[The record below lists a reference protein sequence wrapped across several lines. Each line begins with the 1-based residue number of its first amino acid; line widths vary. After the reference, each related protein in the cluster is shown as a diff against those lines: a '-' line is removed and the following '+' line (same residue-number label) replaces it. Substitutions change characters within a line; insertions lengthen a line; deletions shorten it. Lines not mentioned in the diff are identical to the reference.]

1 MLRFFRR
8 QRPAPPTPLSASER
22 LIAAYWGYTE
32 PGWLN
37 LTEKSRADKRL
48 NLVHAPNFKP

>member
-8 QRPAPPTPLSASER
+8 QRPATPTRLAASER
-22 LIAAYWGYTE
+22 LTAAYWGYTE
-32 PGWLN
+32 PGWLG
-37 LTEKSRADKRL
+37 LSEGSRTYMRD

>member
-8 QRPAPPTPLSASER
+8 QRPATPTRLEASER
-22 LIAAYWGYTE
+22 LTAAYWGYTE
-32 PGWLN
+32 PGWSGLS
-37 LTEKSRADKRL
+37 EGSRTYMRD

>member
-8 QRPAPPTPLSASER
+8 QRPAPQPRLTVSEALTASA
-22 LIAAYWGYTE
+22 WGLDE
-32 PGWLN
+32 SGWL
-37 LTEKSRADKRL
+37 RAADKDRGHMRD